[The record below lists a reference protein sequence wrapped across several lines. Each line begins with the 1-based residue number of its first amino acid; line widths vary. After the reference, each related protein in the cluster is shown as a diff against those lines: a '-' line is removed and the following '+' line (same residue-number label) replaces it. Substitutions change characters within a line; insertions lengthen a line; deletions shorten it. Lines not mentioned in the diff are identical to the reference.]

1 MIEELIIFRRQGQ
14 TGIVLQATSSQV
26 STQLLLFKNTEVQ
39 GNVSVCHTC
48 EITILMGVVSGS
60 HQVKTDWF
68 CDTNV

>member
-1 MIEELIIFRRQGQ
+1 MIEELVIFRRQGQ

-60 HQVKTDWF
+60 HIR
-68 CDTNV
+68 